1 VGRVQSAVT
10 ALIEDRCREIAD
22 FVPLTYFEIAAVLD
36 TAQGPLRLVY
46 RPPADRRLEA
56 KDEAEAIAARIVG
69 ATATLAVKTVPKS
82 TKPVDFMSTSLAQK
96 RAFAKAAKGF
106 ERDGGKRT
114 ANSSTSSTSSTNSI
128 RSTKAPIAGK
138 TASPAQLP
146 MPAVSISGFPGVI
159 RDGDRKQWFAPTAE
173 IAAAAASEFPQPAAA
188 S

>member
-1 VGRVQSAVT
+1 VT

-22 FVPLTYFEIAAVLD
+22 FVQLTYFEIAAVLD

-56 KDEAEAIAARIVG
+56 TDEAEAIAAQIVG
-69 ATATLAVKTVPKS
+69 ATATLAVTTVPKS
-82 TKPVDFMSTSLAQK
+82 VKPVDFMSTSLAQK

-114 ANSSTSSTSSTNSI
+114 ANSSTSSTSSTNSTNSI

-138 TASPAQLP
+138 TASAAQLP